1 MTPHYDVLFATPGA
15 SMLPGYVRSLL
26 KTVKILE
33 QEGITW
39 NYLTEYSSLV
49 SMARE
54 TTLGGSGYQDINCS
68 APLHGTVSYNKV
80 FWIDSDIA
88 WEPIDF
94 FRLYESEH
102 DIISGCYLLADRTAT
117 IYYEP
122 LGDALTEEQVL
133 SHTEPFTV
141 AGVGFGFLAVR
152 QGVFESMSRPWFS
165 QVEVMVK
172 NKETGEDEYKF
183 PLMGEDLSWCTK
195 AIKHGYDVWVD
206 PAVRV
211 THHKQAVLEWSR

>member
-1 MTPHYDVLFATPGA
+1 MKPHYDVLFATPGPN
-15 SMLPGYVRSLL
+15 MLPGYVRSLL

-33 QEGITW
+33 QEGISW

-54 TTLGGSGYQDINCS
+54 TTIGGSGYQDINCS
-68 APLHGTVSYNKV
+68 VPLHDTATYNKI

-94 FRLYESEH
+94 FRLYESDR
-102 DIISGCYLLADRTAT
+102 DIVSGCYLLSDRTAT

-133 SHTEPFTV
+133 SHREPFKA
-141 AGVGFGFLAVR
+141 AGVGFGFLAVK
-152 QGVFESMSRPWFS
+152 QGVFESMKRPWFS

-172 NKETGEDEYKF
+172 NKETGEEEYKF

-195 AIKHGYDVWVD
+195 AINLGYDIWVD

>member
-1 MTPHYDVLFATPGA
+1 MKPHVNVLFATPGA
-15 SMLPGYVRSLL
+15 NMLPGYVRSLL

-39 NYLTEYSSLV
+39 DYLTEYSSLV
-49 SMARE
+49 AMARE
-54 TTLGGSGYQDINCS
+54 TTLGGTNYQDINCS
-68 APLHGTVSYNKV
+68 EPLHGRITYDKI

-88 WEPIDF
+88 WEPVDF
-94 FRLYESEH
+94 FRLYESDK
-102 DIISGCYLLADRTAT
+102 DIVSGCYLLQDRTAT

-122 LGDALTEEQVL
+122 LGQALTEEEVL
-133 SHTEPFTV
+133 SHKSLFKA
-141 AGVGFGFLAVR
+141 AGVGFGFLAVK
-152 QGVFESMSRPWFS
+152 QGVFEAMKRPWFS

-195 AIKHGYDVWVD
+195 AISLGYDIWVD
-206 PAVRV
+206 PSVRV
-211 THHKQAVLEWSR
+211 THHKQATLTWRR